1 MMRCAV
7 YVFIDAFGWQL
18 LQTYPFLNDR
28 LSVRQPVETIFGYSS
43 TCDPT
48 ILTGVLPRE
57 HGHFSFYVY
66 DPANSPFRALKP
78 LAILP
83 SGLTDRGRVRRVLS
97 RWLQRRLGYTGY
109 FQLYAVP
116 FRWLPLFDY
125 TEKRDLYQP
134 GGIIGG
140 QPTVFDYLRAEKIP
154 FCLSDWR
161 LPEAQ
166 NLESAESALRSGEPR
181 FVYLY
186 LASMDAV
193 LHAEGCGAPAV
204 ARKVN
209 WYAEQLTRLFDA
221 ASRYQELRIT
231 VFSDHGMTDVHQ
243 LTDPISALNR
253 AGLRLGED
261 YMAMFDSTMA
271 RFWFLKPALRE
282 RIEQVMEGCEGGA
295 WLDDD
300 TLQSWGC
307 DFPQRRY
314 GEAFWVCD
322 PHVLLCPS
330 FMGRQPL
337 KGMHGYRPTH
347 EDSTAM
353 LCRNTPDGPLPRR
366 LDGMYALMRH
376 DIQWAAG

>member
-1 MMRCAV
+1 MKCAL
-7 YVFIDAFGWQL
+7 YVFIDAFGWEL
-18 LQTYPFLNDR
+18 LRSTSFLEDM
-28 LSVRQPVETIFGYSS
+28 LHVRQPVETIFGYSS

-66 DPANSPFRALKP
+66 DPDHSPFRPLKALA
-78 LAILP
+78 LLP
-83 SGLTDRGRVRRVLS
+83 SRLTDRGRVRRVLS

-140 QPTVFDYLRAEKIP
+140 QPTVFDFLRQEGIP
-154 FCLSDWR
+154 FYLSDWR
-161 LPEAQ
+161 LPEPQ
-166 NLESAESALRSGEPR
+166 NLEAAASALRSGRPR

-186 LASMDAV
+186 LAAMDAV
-193 LHAEGCGAPAV
+193 LHADGCGAPSV
-204 ARKVN
+204 MRKIA
-209 WYAEQLTRLFDA
+209 WYAEQLTALLKA
-221 ASRYQELRIT
+221 ASAYDDVRIT
-231 VFSDHGMTDVHQ
+231 VFSDHGMTDVRQ
-243 LTDPISALNR
+243 LTDPISTLER
-253 AGLRLGED
+253 AGFRLADD

-271 RFWFLKPALRE
+271 RFWFLKPDVRS
-282 RIEQVMEGCEGGA
+282 RIEQVMETCEGGA
-295 WLDDD
+295 WVDDA
-300 TLQSWGC
+300 TLASWGC
-307 DFPQRRY
+307 DFPQHRY

-330 FMGRQPL
+330 FMGLTPL

-347 EDSTAM
+347 RDSTAM

-366 LDGMYALMRH
+366 LDSMYALMRH
-376 DIQWAAG
+376 DIQWAVT